1 MIRTQWSCKT
11 EVEGGSGQG
20 SNARKPKGLVDTCR
34 GWKRGLPYYGET
46 KCLELSYTKKQQFK
60 VFLFSIS
67 ARGNP
72 PTLASDLLFIL
83 SFNEK

>member
-1 MIRTQWSCKT
+1 MIRAQWSCKT

-34 GWKRGLPYYGET
+34 GWEGGLPYYGET
-46 KCLELSYTKKQQFK
+46 KCLDLSYTKKQQFK
-60 VFLFSIS
+60 VFLFSFS